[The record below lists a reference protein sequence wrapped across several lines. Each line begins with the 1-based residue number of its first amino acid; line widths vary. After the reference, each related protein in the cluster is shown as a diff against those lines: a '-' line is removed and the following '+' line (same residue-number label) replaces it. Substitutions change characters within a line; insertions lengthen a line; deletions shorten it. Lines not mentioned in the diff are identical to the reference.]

1 MIERRAA
8 WANELSSKNLHWTFR
23 ALAQLL
29 KRIITPIMPNRLSEE
44 NSLYLKQHA
53 ENPVDWYPWGE
64 EALAAAEAQN
74 KPLLVSIGYS
84 ACHWCH
90 VMAHESF
97 EDDYIAKLMNQHFI
111 CVKVDREERPDVDQV
126 YMEAVQMIQQQG
138 GWPLNVFCLP
148 DGRPFFG
155 GTYFPPED
163 RGNSL
168 IPWPQ
173 VLMRISDH
181 YKRSKGELVENAD
194 AIQKNILAST
204 QAASTGGASSAW
216 DNQNLISAAHG
227 ICGNHDDQYGG
238 FGGAPKFPPSMTLN
252 FLRALRRTAAVEEG
266 DTVLGKRIDEVTH
279 TTLRAMAHGGIYDQ
293 FGGGFARYSVDDY
306 WLIPHFEKMLYD
318 NALLIDAYTRGWLDN
333 KDPLYVAIIEET
345 IGWLERE
352 MSAPCG
358 GFYAALDADSDGEEG
373 RYYVWT
379 PEEVD
384 SVLGLAEARELRAA
398 YNITNA
404 GNFEHGT
411 TNPALVESDFD
422 IREKQ
427 SEARARLLAHRDAE
441 RVPPGKDTK
450 ISTAWNCMLIRSLVD
465 AGFYLNRPEWVRRA
479 QRAADFIWDSLTE
492 EVESMRRVKAV
503 YYEGVGPQVDGFL
516 HDYAL
521 AADAFLSV
529 SAKIDSIEPGASARY
544 QARAQACLDSAL
556 SLFSDPHTIGY
567 YFTAHDTETP
577 VARRKEWFDNATPS
591 GNSVMLHALSGL
603 YALTGEARYA
613 EELRETLPAF
623 TDYTLKVAAG
633 ISHALEAAT
642 VHAAGIPVIKVR
654 NGVDLKP
661 LNLAL
666 AEIPW
671 RRSFIQLADDSTLTA
686 DYQLCVGNQCLAPTN
701 DLADVIEAI

>member
-1 MIERRAA
+1 
-8 WANELSSKNLHWTFR
+8 
-23 ALAQLL
+23 
-29 KRIITPIMPNRLSEE
+29 MPNRLSEE

-53 ENPVDWYPWGE
+53 DNPVDWYPWGE

-97 EDDYIAKLMNQHFI
+97 ENDYIAKLMNQHFI

-126 YMEAVQMIQQQG
+126 FMEAVQMIQQQG

-163 RGNSL
+163 RGQGL

-194 AIQKNILAST
+194 SIQKNIMAATLASGT
-204 QAASTGGASSAW
+204 DGARAGW
-216 DNQNLISAAHG
+216 DNQVLIPAAHG

-252 FLRALRRTAAVEEG
+252 FLRALRRTAAVEAG
-266 DTVLGKRIDEVTH
+266 DPELGKRIDVVTH
-279 TTLRAMAHGGIYDQ
+279 STLRAMAHGGIYDQ
-293 FGGGFARYSVDDY
+293 FGGGFARYSVDKH

-318 NALLIDAYTRGWLDN
+318 NALLIDAYTRGWLDK
-333 KDPLYVAIIEET
+333 KDPLYAAVVEET

-358 GFYAALDADSDGEEG
+358 GFYAALDADTEGEEG

-384 SVLGLAEARELRAA
+384 SVLGLSAARELRTA
-398 YNITNA
+398 YNITNE
-404 GNFEHGT
+404 GNFENNT
-411 TNPALVESDFD
+411 TNPALVDADFSV
-422 IREKQ
+422 RTKLA
-427 SEARARLLAHRDAE
+427 EARAKLRAHREAE
-441 RVPPGKDTK
+441 RVRPGKDTK

-465 AGFYLNRPEWVRRA
+465 AGFYFDRPDWLMRA
-479 QRAADFIWDSLTE
+479 QQAADFIWDSLTE
-492 EVESMRRVKAV
+492 EIDGAVRIKAV
-503 YYEGVGPQVDGFL
+503 FYEAAGPQVEGFL

-521 AADAFLSV
+521 AADACLAV
-529 SAKIDSIEPGASARY
+529 SAKVDLIEAGASVRY
-544 QARAQACLDSAL
+544 KARAQALVESAL
-556 SLFSDPHTIGY
+556 SLFSDEQSIGY
-567 YFTAHDTETP
+567 FFTAHDTETP

-591 GNSVMLHALSGL
+591 GNSVMLHALGGL

-613 EELRETLPAF
+613 EEIAQTLPAF
-623 TDYTLKVAAG
+623 TDYSTKVAAG

-642 VHAAGIPVIKVR
+642 VHAAGIAVIKVKA
-654 NGVDLKP
+654 GVELAP
-661 LNLAL
+661 LREAL
-666 AEIPW
+666 ASIPW
-671 RRSFIQLADDSTLTA
+671 RRTFIQVTDDATQSA
-686 DYQLCVGNQCLAPTN
+686 DYQLCVGTQCLTPTN
-701 DLADVIEAI
+701 DLAELVDSI

>member
-1 MIERRAA
+1 
-8 WANELSSKNLHWTFR
+8 
-23 ALAQLL
+23 
-29 KRIITPIMPNRLSEE
+29 MPNRLSQE

-53 ENPVDWYPWGE
+53 DNPVDWYPWGE

-97 EDDYIAKLMNQHFI
+97 ESDYIAKLMNQHFI

-126 YMEAVQMIQQQG
+126 YMEAVQMIQHQG

-163 RGNSL
+163 RGNQL

-181 YKRSKGELVENAD
+181 YKRSKGELVENAE
-194 AIQKNILAST
+194 AIQKNIMAST
-204 QAASTGGASSAW
+204 QAASTGGGSEGW
-216 DNQNLISAAHG
+216 DNQKLIPAAHG

-252 FLRALRRTAAVEEG
+252 FLRSLRRTKAVEEG
-266 DTVLGKRIDEVTH
+266 DPELGKRIDKVTH

-293 FGGGFARYSVDDY
+293 FGGGFARYSVDAH

-333 KDPLYVAIIEET
+333 KDPLYAAIIEET
-345 IGWLERE
+345 VGWLERE

-358 GFYAALDADSDGEEG
+358 GFYAALDADSEGEEG

-384 SVLGLAEARELRAA
+384 SVLGLSEARELRDA
-398 YNITNA
+398 YNITNE

-411 TNPALVESDFD
+411 TNPALVEADFSV
-422 IREKQ
+422 RSKLT
-427 SEARARLLAHRDAE
+427 EARAKLLAHREAE

-465 AGFYLNRPEWVRRA
+465 AGFYLDRSDWMKRA
-479 QRAADFIWDSLTE
+479 QQAADFIWDSLTS
-492 EVESMRRVKAV
+492 EVDGVRRVKAV
-503 YYEGVGPQVDGFL
+503 YYEGVGSQVDGFL

-521 AADAFLSV
+521 AADAFLAV
-529 SAKIDSIEPGASARY
+529 SAKIDLIEPGASTRY
-544 QARAQACLDSAL
+544 QERARTCLESAL
-556 SLFSDPHTIGY
+556 ALFSDTHTIGY
-567 YFTAHDTETP
+567 YFTARDVETP

-591 GNSVMLHALSGL
+591 GNSVMLHALGSL
-603 YALTGEARYA
+603 YALTGDARYA
-613 EELRETLPAF
+613 DELGETLPAF
-623 TDYTLKVAAG
+623 ADYALKVAAG
-633 ISHALEAAT
+633 VSHALEAAT
-642 VHAAGIPVIKVR
+642 VHAVGIPVIKVQA
-654 NGVDLKP
+654 GVDLKS
-661 LNLAL
+661 LRDSLAM
-666 AEIPW
+666 IPW
-671 RRSFIQLADDSTLTA
+671 RRTFIQVHEDTA
-686 DYQLCVGNQCLAPTN
+686 QSANYQLCVGSQCLAPTD
-701 DLADVIEAI
+701 DLAELVDSI